1 MLVFRASMSARVYL
15 LNGPNLDLLG
25 EREPDIYGRS
35 SLADVETLCRS
46 TAARLGL
53 ELSCYQTNAEHEMI
67 RWLHEARRAAGIVIN
82 PAAFCY
88 HSVPILDAM
97 RLCECPIVEVHISN
111 IYRREESWRSHSIL
125 AAACSGVITGLGID
139 GYRLAI
145 EYLARQITA
154 GGASVP

>member
-1 MLVFRASMSARVYL
+1 MGYASGVSLRIYL

-25 EREPDIYGRS
+25 EREPLLYGPH
-35 SLADVETLCRS
+35 SLADVESLCRS
-46 TAARLGL
+46 AAERLGL
-53 ELSCYQTNAEHEMI
+53 ELISHQTNAEHEMI
-67 RWLHEARRAAGIVIN
+67 GWLHEARRAAGIVIN

-88 HSVPILDAM
+88 HSVPILDAL

-125 AAACSGVITGLGID
+125 AAACRGVITGLGIE

-145 EYLARQITA
+145 EFLARQIAADATPA
-154 GGASVP
+154 KR

>member
-1 MLVFRASMSARVYL
+1 MSTRVYL

-25 EREPDIYGRS
+25 EREPHIYGHS
-35 SLADVETLCRS
+35 SLADVELLCRS
-46 TAARLGL
+46 AAERLGL
-53 ELSCYQTNAEHEMI
+53 ELICHQTNAEHEMI
-67 RWLHEARRAAGIVIN
+67 GWLHEARRAAGIVIN

-111 IYRREESWRSHSIL
+111 IYRRNEDWRSHSIL
-125 AAACSGVITGLGID
+125 AAASSGVITGLGIE

-145 EYLARQITA
+145 EYLARHIATR
-154 GGASVP
+154 